1 MVKYKEDSFVS
12 DSELVCLTIAEKTV
26 INVSIFSSHEAGK
39 ILFIS
44 VFVQRLHEFIPQ
56 QQ

>member
-12 DSELVCLTIAEKTV
+12 VSELVCLTIAEKTV

-44 VFVQRLHEFIPQ
+44 GFVQRPHEFIPQ